1 MSSMK
6 DKVFIDTNILVYA
19 SLQDDL
25 TKHEKAISFL
35 NELKGNTIFVS
46 AQVMSELS
54 VTLLKHHLAEEKII
68 NILEQVADTFNV
80 SATTL
85 ETVTR
90 AWKIKKKYRFSY
102 WDSLIVAAALE
113 NDCTLLASEDL
124 QNGQML
130 DRKLRIVNPLEHI

>member
-1 MSSMK
+1 
-6 DKVFIDTNILVYA
+6 
-19 SLQDDL
+19 
-25 TKHEKAISFL
+25 
-35 NELKGNTIFVS
+35 
-46 AQVMSELS
+46 MSELS

-68 NILEQVADTFNV
+68 DILEQIAETFNV

-90 AWKIKKKYRFSY
+90 TWKIKRNYRFSY
-102 WDSLIVAAALE
+102 WDCLIVAAALE

-130 DRKLRIVNPLEHI
+130 DRKLRIVNPLEQR